1 MALRHGNKTYY
12 QILLDPHRAAL
23 VQELADKDEK
33 RATAWIRD
41 AVYETL
47 KRVYPASIY
56 NEAAAKDDA
65 EWRQSVRRRVEGRQ
79 KPQESDK
86 AIDASNSPM

>member
-1 MALRHGNKTYY
+1 M
-12 QILLDPHRAAL
+12 
-23 VQELADKDEK
+23 QELAEKDGK

-41 AVYETL
+41 AIYETL

-79 KPQESDK
+79 KPQESEQV
-86 AIDASNSPM
+86 IDASNSPM